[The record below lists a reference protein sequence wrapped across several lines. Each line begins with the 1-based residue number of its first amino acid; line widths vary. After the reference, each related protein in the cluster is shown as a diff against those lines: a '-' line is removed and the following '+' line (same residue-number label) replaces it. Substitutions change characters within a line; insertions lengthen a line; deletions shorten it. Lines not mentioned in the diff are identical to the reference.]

1 MFENSGK
8 NLMRLS
14 RAFLAVCLALTVAGG
29 ILAWVRMR
37 EASASVLLCVPAFL
51 AILAAGGFLSWTA
64 ASALYAFGQMSEDLH
79 QLRMDR
85 ALEGGSGGHSS
96 SYAKAGYTLPGQT
109 PPARQR
115 RSQAGRERR
124 EAAQP
129 EQRPESAA
137 WTAAAV
143 PQTDMIGRSGW
154 IQADSI
160 YIQCPCCGSRMTP
173 EFAAAHHGCPQ
184 CKTPYQP

>member
-14 RAFLAVCLALTVAGG
+14 RAFLAVCLALTVAAG
-29 ILAWVRMR
+29 IFAWVRMR
-37 EASASVLLCVPAFL
+37 EASVSVLLCVPAFL
-51 AILAAGGFLSWTA
+51 AVLAAGGFLSWIST
-64 ASALYAFGQMSEDLH
+64 SALYAFGQIAEDLR

-85 ALEGGSGGHSS
+85 ALEGTSGEHSS
-96 SYAKAGYTLPGQT
+96 SYSKAGYTLPGQN

-124 EAAQP
+124 EAVRP
-129 EQRPESAA
+129 EQPPETPA

-173 EFAAAHHGCPQ
+173 EFAVAHRGCPQ